1 MSRTCYTLFHGNE
14 WRAES
19 ANFAWLRNEAMRAH
33 GSHQLKLRGVDVFIL
48 PRKLDAR

>member
-33 GSHQLKLRGVDVFIL
+33 GSHQLKLRGKINTST